1 MPTERERMLSGH
13 PYDPSDPE
21 LVALRRAARL
31 ATEAYNRT
39 STDDREERARCI
51 KSLLGSTGEYVNIE
65 PSFRCD
71 YGVNIHVGENFFA
84 NFDCVILDCAEV
96 HIGKNCLLAPQVG
109 IYTATHPLDPLERSS
124 GRELAAPITIG
135 DDCWI
140 GGHAT
145 INPGVTLGNN
155 VVVAAG
161 AVVTRS
167 FGDNVVLAGVPARV
181 IRMLESNPVL
191 RLEEPVPVFQ
201 KEQNGP

>member
-1 MPTERERMLSGH
+1 MPTEREQMMAGELYQ
-13 PYDPSDPE
+13 PWDPE

-39 STDDREERARCI
+39 STDDFQERVAMLKR
-51 KSLLGSTGEYVNIE
+51 LFGSTGESVFVE

-71 YGVNIHVGENFFA
+71 YGFNIHVGDNFCA
-84 NFDCVILDCAEV
+84 NFDCVILDCAPV
-96 HIGKNCLLAPQVG
+96 RIGRNCLIAPQAG
-109 IYTATHPLDPLERSS
+109 IYTAHHPLDRALRAS
-124 GRELAAPITIG
+124 GQELASPVTIG

-155 VVVAAG
+155 VVVASG

-181 IRMLESNPVL
+181 IRTI
-191 RLEEPVPVFQ
+191 
-201 KEQNGP
+201 G

>member
-1 MPTERERMLSGH
+1 MPTEREIMLSGQL
-13 PYDPSDPE
+13 YDPADPE

-39 STDDREERARCI
+39 SIDDREERTRRIQA
-51 KSLLGSTGEYVNIE
+51 LFGSTGEAVFIE
-65 PSFRCD
+65 PNFRYD
-71 YGVNIHVGENFFA
+71 YGVNIHVGENFYA

-96 HIGKNCLLAPQVG
+96 RIGKNCLIAPQVG
-109 IYTATHPLDPLERSS
+109 IYTATHPLDPIQRSS

-161 AVVTRS
+161 AVVTGS

-181 IRMLESNPVL
+181 IRKI
-191 RLEEPVPVFQ
+191 EPSAETP
-201 KEQNGP
+201 

>member
-1 MPTERERMLSGH
+1 MHFPAMPTELENMLAGALYE
-13 PYDPSDPE
+13 PWDPE

-31 ATEAYNRT
+31 AVEAYNHT
-39 STDDREERARCI
+39 STDDREERVQRI
-51 KSLLGSTGEYVNIE
+51 KALFGSTGDSVHIE
-65 PSFRCD
+65 PNFRCD

-96 HIGKNCLLAPQVG
+96 RIGKNCLIAPQVG
-109 IYTATHPLDPLERSS
+109 IYTATHPLDPVQRSS

-181 IRMLESNPVL
+181 IRTLEPNPI
-191 RLEEPVPVFQ
+191 
-201 KEQNGP
+201 G